1 MGGGVFRI
9 KKIILDLSKI
19 NLQNNSMKSI
29 LMTPDEVDFEKQEL
43 AKKIRQKRAEL
54 NHTQETMAELLD
66 MNVKTYQQ
74 IEKGQKIVNFD
85 VIISLM
91 RFIKN

>member
-1 MGGGVFRI
+1 
-9 KKIILDLSKI
+9 
-19 NLQNNSMKSI
+19 MKSI

>member
-1 MGGGVFRI
+1 
-9 KKIILDLSKI
+9 
-19 NLQNNSMKSI
+19 MKSI

-43 AKKIRQKRAEL
+43 AKKIRQKRTEL

-91 RFIKN
+91 RFMKN